1 MSLIE
6 AGPKETIKRDYGQE
20 LVSWSE
26 RALVDDL
33 RPRRAS
39 YVDLNYFLP
48 GAPCLDVITT
58 TRSSRAQEMAA
69 LEAVEVADVKVLV
82 V

>member
-1 MSLIE
+1 ME
-6 AGPKETIKRDYGQE
+6 AGPKETVKRDYGQE

-26 RALVDDL
+26 RALVGDL
-33 RPRRAS
+33 RLRRAS

-48 GAPCLDVITT
+48 GAPCLDVVTT

-69 LEAVEVADVKVLV
+69 LGAVEAADVNVLV

>member
-26 RALVDDL
+26 RALVGDL

-58 TRSSRAQEMAA
+58 TRSSRAQEMA
-69 LEAVEVADVKVLV
+69 DVKVLV